1 LAREELQAVAD
12 QQKSDG
18 DQPGLAGVL
27 SKLSIPGSNLQHI
40 GRNLARELKQ
50 SMRIDWAAIAFADY
64 RFEGE
69 ARAVFRPFSPDI
81 SSEWDLEDTRPLTGT
96 PLEWVTNN
104 RRPLEEVDLRERS
117 LFQTGPAL
125 VRKGIV
131 STAYVPL
138 FAHGAVF
145 GCLIV
150 GSSRPDAYN
159 RWEIE
164 VLKRAATKLAMVAD
178 TYRLVEESRIS
189 AHEEFSGLLDAHSRR
204 AEDDFATFLREGQD
218 QRDDQALISDLVR
231 ILRFSEQLSQ
241 SFPTFASRL
250 RNRVPFDHLSFAS
263 IQGEKVFIHLSS
275 PDNTPPKAGDIYL
288 LKDCAASWIVEH
300 MRTHIVGH
308 IAAEKQFPLD
318 ELYVKQRMR
327 SVIRLPLINRDGVF
341 ATLNL
346 ATAKINAY
354 GPTEQRFLEEL
365 CAQLSP
371 TSESITLRHRESE
384 RMEFLTSISHE
395 AKTPLTSIV
404 SSAELLAEEMA
415 QSADSPQGRLI
426 ENIVNSA
433 ERMKSRILQFVE
445 LAAIESV
452 DFKLPTEP
460 VYIGTL
466 LREAAEGAAATA
478 KGNSQSLKVQISPDL
493 PQIRAHPQR
502 LKQVIT
508 TLLNNALTFSP
519 QGGAVTLRA
528 TRYNGHV
535 RIEVQDSGDGFSA
548 AEQEELFKPY
558 HPITDR
564 KRFPEL
570 SLDLAIAKQ
579 LVELH
584 GGTLRMD
591 SEVGRGSTFTFAL
604 PVIAQHQA

>member
-1 LAREELQAVAD
+1 MAREELQAVAD
-12 QQKSDG
+12 QQKNDE

-27 SKLSIPGSNLQHI
+27 SKLSIPGSNLQNI
-40 GRNLARELKQ
+40 GRNLAHELRQ
-50 SMRIDWAAIAFADY
+50 SMTIDWATIVLTDH
-64 RFEGE
+64 RPRGE
-69 ARAVFRPFSPDI
+69 AKAVFRPFSPDI
-81 SSEWDLEDTRPLTGT
+81 SSEWDLEDTLPLSGT

-104 RRPLEEVDLRERS
+104 RRPLEETDLRQIS

-125 VRKGIV
+125 TRKGVV

-138 FAHGAVF
+138 FAHGSVF

-150 GSSRPDAYN
+150 GSSCPNAYS
-159 RWEIE
+159 RREIR

-189 AHEEFSGLLDAHSRR
+189 VHEEFSGLLDEHKRK
-204 AEDDFATFLREGQD
+204 AEDDFAAFLREDQD
-218 QRDDQALISDLVR
+218 QRDDQTLINDLVR

-241 SFPTFASRL
+241 SFPTFAFKL
-250 RNRVPFDHLSFAS
+250 KKRVPFDHLSFAS

-275 PDNTPPKAGDIYL
+275 PNNKPPKAGEIYL

-300 MRTHIVGH
+300 MRTHVAQD
-308 IAAEKQFPLD
+308 IAIEKQFPID
-318 ELYVKQRMR
+318 DLYVKQGVR
-327 SVIRLPLINRDGVF
+327 SLIRVPLINRDGVF

-346 ATAKINAY
+346 AIGRINAY
-354 GPTEQRFLEEL
+354 GTSEQRFLEDL

-371 TSESITLRHRESE
+371 TSETITLRHRESE
-384 RMEFLTSISHE
+384 RMEFLTAISHE

-404 SSAELLAEEMA
+404 SSAELLAGEIA
-415 QSADSPQGRLI
+415 SSADSPQQRRLI

-433 ERMKSRILQFVE
+433 EHMKSRILQFVD

-460 VYIGTL
+460 VFVGTL
-466 LREAAEGAAATA
+466 LREAAETAAAMA
-478 KGNSQSLKVQISPDL
+478 NGNRQSLNMQISPDL
-493 PQIRAHPQR
+493 PQVRAHPQR

-508 TLLNNALTFSP
+508 TMLNNALTFSP
-519 QGGAVTLRA
+519 QGGTVTLRA
-528 TRYNGHV
+528 TRDNGYV
-535 RIEVQDSGDGFSA
+535 TIEVQDSGEGFTP
-548 AEQEELFKPY
+548 AEQEDLFKPY

-570 SLDLAIAKQ
+570 SLGLAIAKQ

-591 SEVGRGSTFTFAL
+591 SAVGRGSTFTFSL
-604 PVIAQHQA
+604 PGTS